1 MFEIAQLIG
10 NSRGTDLVVLC
21 GDFNTRD
28 NHPAYRLMT
37 TYLGLQVIM
46 NSDSSILKV
55 VWCKEVPDCMC
66 RQCSSLTC
74 RMHLQ
79 GAR

>member
-46 NSDSSILKV
+46 NSDSF
-55 VWCKEVPDCMC
+55 
-66 RQCSSLTC
+66 
-74 RMHLQ
+74 
-79 GAR
+79 